1 MADPNKEQD
10 EFAEINKKVQD
21 QAAEIFNISYG
32 KYITALSLCTSGDEN
47 FSIFAVDNG
56 HIFLNTH
63 NGNIGVFEDNCRLLI
78 KSFDLFDHFYNKIIK
93 QSKTWQK
100 LPLMSEQVTRDIT
113 FNDVKFSDFEKLEF
127 ENENIKS
134 AIKNVCESISGLI
147 NILTSNGSQKTVTKE
162 SITMSKFLEIEKS
175 LKSNAKR
182 CADVLKD
189 AWKNGLG
196 PKSEDNEISNYSDI
210 EDDLKKISCVIVGNK
225 KEEKTEEL
233 PPEVE
238 KAVDT
243 VAKEVITVNDKPE
256 DPNVAEKFKKIESDM
271 QKTKEIVMKWADPK
285 KNKSMNHKLMNVIH
299 TIGQDVASQLIPQAW
314 IFAAMNRVKDV
325 IGEAIA
331 QKTLLNLL
339 NEVEEQGS
347 GQAQSSGE
355 SADSSSNSTAETAPK
370 DGEDENEKKETV
382 EKVKKLVDAVDEIL
396 QKQKPTE
403 FKDAYRN
410 WLKEVQEVMKAASE
424 NEKIK
429 EKLEKALG
437 GDSDPYKQ
445 ICLLYLAL
453 TSKDENEEEGEGD
466 GSKEEPAK
474 PAAGA
479 ENSSF
484 AWNFQNYIK
493 ESLNK

>member
-32 KYITALSLCTSGDEN
+32 KYMTALSLCTSGDEN
-47 FSIFAVDNG
+47 FSIFTVDNG
-56 HIFLNTH
+56 RIFLNTH

-100 LPLMSEQVTRDIT
+100 LPLMAEQVTRDIT
-113 FNDVKFSDFEKLEF
+113 FEDVKFSDFEKLEF

-134 AIKNVCESISGLI
+134 TIKNVCESIAGLI
-147 NILTSNGSQKTVTKE
+147 NLLTSNGSQKTVTKE

-175 LKSNAKR
+175 LKSTAKR

-225 KEEKTEEL
+225 KEEKTNEL
-233 PPEVE
+233 PPEV
-238 KAVDT
+238 KNAVDT

-285 KNKSMNHKLMNVIH
+285 KNKSMNHKLNKVIGA
-299 TIGQDVASQLIPQAW
+299 IGQDISNQIIPQAW
-314 IFAAMNRVKDV
+314 IFAAMNRVKD
-325 IGEAIA
+325 ILGEAIA
-331 QKTLLNLL
+331 QKTFLNLL
-339 NEVEEQGS
+339 TEDEQPAENQNQDNNS
-347 GQAQSSGE
+347 GDEKENGN
-355 SADSSSNSTAETAPK
+355 SA
-370 DGEDENEKKETV
+370 EDENKKKENI
-382 EKVKKLVDAVDEIL
+382 EKVKKLVDVVDEIL
-396 QKQKPTE
+396 QKQKPSE

-437 GDSDPYKQ
+437 GGSDPYKQ

-453 TSKDENEEEGEGD
+453 TSKDEDEDAGEGD

-474 PAAGA
+474 PTAGA